1 VDRYRAEEAMVAR
14 QGRVKIS
21 TGALA
26 PDGRLVAYTDLVLTV
41 HESERAYQW
50 GTLVRPDHR
59 GHRLGLA
66 VKVANLRVLQESQP
80 QITTVVTYNA
90 DVNAPMV
97 AVNEQLGFVPVQW
110 MGELQ
115 KKL

>member
-1 VDRYRAEEAMVAR
+1 MTE
-14 QGRVKIS
+14 
-21 TGALA
+21 
-26 PDGRLVAYTDLVLTV
+26 
-41 HESERAYQW
+41 HESERGYQW

-66 VKVANLRVLQESQP
+66 VKVANVRLLQETHP
-80 QITTVVTYNA
+80 RITTVVTFNA

-97 AVNEQLGFVPVQW
+97 AVNERLGFVPVQW

-115 KKL
+115 KKLG